1 MARSSSTPIEFPP
14 KAFLIAGLLAWLV
27 AIVPVIAVFS
37 AHQKFYLIVAAFW
50 IIISVLCIR
59 SWLAKR

>member
-14 KAFLIAGLLAWLV
+14 KAFLIGGLLAWLL
-27 AIVPVIAVFS
+27 AIVAVISAWTAGKPVVLILAVFW
-37 AHQKFYLIVAAFW
+37 IV
-50 IIISVLCIR
+50 ISVLCIR

>member
-14 KAFLIAGLLAWLV
+14 KAFLIAGLLSWLL
-27 AIVPVIAVFS
+27 AIVAVISAFS
-37 AHQKFYLIVAAFW
+37 AGQPFVLLLAAFW
-50 IIISVLCIR
+50 IVISVLCIR